1 MRTQRVGYSTAC
13 VPGSS
18 QDTPRT
24 ALPRTAPTMSSP
36 SESAPAILA
45 TAVIPWNEHYEFQE
59 DVFRRQVHTLAR
71 ELTSHLYI
79 FGTAG
84 EGYAV
89 TETQFDQITRAFWS
103 SAREAGVTPMVGLI
117 SLSLPT
123 IIERIERCRALGFRL
138 FQLSLPS
145 WGALNDEEVDRFFAE
160 TCGRFPDCQF
170 HHYNLM
176 RTKRLLTSV
185 EYRRLAAAHPNLI
198 AVKNSTTDPAVIA
211 DLMSL
216 QPRLRFYITEMG
228 YAIARKTHD
237 LGLLISLASIHPARA
252 KAFVAGS
259 DAQRAADL
267 EDFKAII
274 AGLKAAGTR
283 FHIDGAYDK
292 MLYRM
297 TDPTFPLRLL
307 PPYASATEAD
317 FACFKAAV
325 PPGWRRG

>member
-1 MRTQRVGYSTAC
+1 MTTPTQ
-13 VPGSS
+13 
-18 QDTPRT
+18 
-24 ALPRTAPTMSSP
+24 
-36 SESAPAILA
+36 SAPSILA
-45 TAVIPWNEHYEFQE
+45 TAVVPWNERFEFQE
-59 DVFRRQVHTLAR
+59 DVFRRQVHILAR
-71 ELTSHLYI
+71 DLTRHLYV

-89 TETQFDQITRAFWS
+89 TERQFDQITRAFWES
-103 SAREAGVTPMVGLI
+103 SQESKVTPMVGLI

-123 IIERIERCRALGFRL
+123 IIERIERCHALGYRL
-138 FQLSLPS
+138 FQLSMPS
-145 WGALNDEEVDRFFAE
+145 WGALNDREVDRFFAE

-185 EYRRLAAAHPNLI
+185 EYRRLAAAHPNFI

-211 DLMSL
+211 DLMTMT
-216 QPRLRFYITEMG
+216 PRLRFYITEFG
-228 YAIARKTHD
+228 YTIARKTHD
-237 LGLLISLASIHPARA
+237 LGLLISLASIHPERA
-252 KAFVAGS
+252 KRFVAGT

-267 EDFKAII
+267 EELKAVIG
-274 AGLKAAGTR
+274 GLKAAGDK

-307 PPYASATEAD
+307 PPYASASEAD
-317 FACFKAAV
+317 FEVFKAAV
-325 PPGWRRG
+325 PAGWRQG

>member
-1 MRTQRVGYSTAC
+1 MNTS
-13 VPGSS
+13 VP
-18 QDTPRT
+18 
-24 ALPRTAPTMSSP
+24 TAPT
-36 SESAPAILA
+36 ILA
-45 TAVIPWNEHYEFQE
+45 TAVVPWNESFEFQE

-71 ELTSHLYI
+71 ELTRDLYV

-89 TETQFDQITRAFWS
+89 TERQFDQITRAFWES
-103 SAREAGVTPMVGLI
+103 SQECGVTPMVGLI

-123 IIERIERCRALGFRL
+123 IIERIQRCQALGFRL

-145 WGALNDEEVDRFFAE
+145 WGALNDREVDRFFAE

-198 AVKNSTTDPAVIA
+198 AVKNSTSDPAVIA
-211 DLMSL
+211 DLMTMT
-216 QPRLRFYITEMG
+216 PRLRFYITEFG
-228 YAIARKTHD
+228 YAIARRTHD
-237 LGLLISLASIHPARA
+237 LGLLISLASINPERA
-252 KAFVAGS
+252 KRFVAGT

-267 EDFKAII
+267 EELKAVIV
-274 AGLKAAGTR
+274 GLKAAGDK

-297 TDPTFPLRLL
+297 TDPSFPLRLL
-307 PPYASATEAD
+307 PPYASAADAD
-317 FACFKAAV
+317 FAVFNAAV
-325 PPGWRRG
+325 PASWRRG

>member
-1 MRTQRVGYSTAC
+1 MK
-13 VPGSS
+13 
-18 QDTPRT
+18 
-24 ALPRTAPTMSSP
+24 APVET
-36 SESAPAILA
+36 APAILA
-45 TAVIPWNEHYEFQE
+45 TAVVPWNERFEFQE
-59 DVFRRQVHTLAR
+59 DVFRRQVHTLAS
-71 ELTSHLYI
+71 ELTRHLYV

-89 TETQFDQITRAFWS
+89 TERQFDQITRAFWES
-103 SAREAGVTPMVGLI
+103 SRESKVSPMVGLI

-123 IIERIERCRALGFRL
+123 IIERIQRCHALGFRL

-145 WGALNDEEVDRFFAE
+145 WGALNDREVDRFFAE

-185 EYRRLAAAHPNLI
+185 EYKRLAAAHPNLI

-211 DLMSL
+211 DLMTMT
-216 QPRLRFYITEMG
+216 PRLRFYITEMG

-237 LGLLISLASIHPARA
+237 LGLLISLATIHPERA
-252 KAFVAGS
+252 KRFVTGT
-259 DAQRAADL
+259 DTQREADL
-267 EDFKAII
+267 VELKAVV
-274 AGLKAAGTR
+274 AGLKSAGDK
-283 FHIDGAYDK
+283 FHIDGAFDK

-307 PPYASATEAD
+307 PPYEGATEDD
-317 FACFKAAV
+317 FAKFLAAI
-325 PPGWRRG
+325 PPGWRQV

>member
-1 MRTQRVGYSTAC
+1 MT
-13 VPGSS
+13 
-18 QDTPRT
+18 TP
-24 ALPRTAPTMSSP
+24 AG
-36 SESAPAILA
+36 SAPSILA
-45 TAVIPWNEHYEFQE
+45 TAVVPWNERFEFQE
-59 DVFRRQVHTLAR
+59 DVFRRQVHILAR
-71 ELTSHLYI
+71 DLTRHLYV

-89 TETQFDQITRAFWS
+89 TERQFDQITRAFWE
-103 SAREAGVTPMVGLI
+103 SAQESQVTPMVGLI

-123 IIERIERCRALGFRL
+123 IIERIERSRALGFRL
-138 FQLSLPS
+138 FQLSMPS
-145 WGALNDEEVDRFFAE
+145 WGALNDREVDRFFAE

-211 DLMSL
+211 DLMTMT
-216 QPRLRFYITEMG
+216 PRLRFYITEFG

-237 LGLLISLASIHPARA
+237 LGLLISLATIHPGRA
-252 KAFVAGS
+252 KRFVAGT

-267 EDFKAII
+267 EELKGVI
-274 AGLKAAGTR
+274 AGLKAAGDK

-307 PPYASATEAD
+307 PPYASASEAD
-317 FACFKAAV
+317 FEVFKAAV
-325 PPGWRRG
+325 PPSWRQG

>member
-1 MRTQRVGYSTAC
+1 MITVAQSN
-13 VPGSS
+13 
-18 QDTPRT
+18 
-24 ALPRTAPTMSSP
+24 PT
-36 SESAPAILA
+36 ILA
-45 TAVIPWNEHYEFQE
+45 TAIVPWNERFEFQE

-71 ELTSHLYI
+71 DLTRDLYV
-79 FGTAG
+79 FGMAG

-89 TETQFDQITRAFWS
+89 SEKQFDQITRAFWE
-103 SAREAGVTPMVGLI
+103 SAQESKVNPMVGLI

-123 IIERIERCRALGFRL
+123 IIERIQRCHAQGFRL

-145 WGALNDEEVDRFFAE
+145 WGALNDGEVDRFFAE

-185 EYRRLAAAHPNLI
+185 EYRRLAAAHPNFI

-211 DLMSL
+211 DLMTMT
-216 QPRLRFYITEMG
+216 PRLRFYITEFG
-228 YAIARKTHD
+228 YTIARKTHD
-237 LGLLISLASIHPARA
+237 LGLLISLATINPERA
-252 KAFVAGS
+252 KRFVAGT
-259 DAQRAADL
+259 DAQRASDL
-267 EDFKAII
+267 EELNAVI
-274 AGLKAAGTR
+274 AGLKASGSR

-307 PPYASATEAD
+307 PPYASASDAD
-317 FACFKAAV
+317 FEVFKAAV
-325 PPGWRRG
+325 PAGWRRT

>member
-1 MRTQRVGYSTAC
+1 MNPAADS
-13 VPGSS
+13 P
-18 QDTPRT
+18 
-24 ALPRTAPTMSSP
+24 PT
-36 SESAPAILA
+36 ILA
-45 TAVIPWNEHYEFQE
+45 TAVVPWNDKYEFQE

-71 ELTSHLYI
+71 ELTRHLYV

-89 TETQFDQITRAFWS
+89 TESQFDRITRVFWD
-103 SAREAGVTPMVGLI
+103 SAREAQVTPMVGLI

-138 FQLSLPS
+138 FQLSMPS

-160 TCGRFPDCQF
+160 TCGRFRDCQF

-211 DLMSL
+211 DLMTL

-237 LGLLISLASIHPARA
+237 LGLLISLASIHPERA
-252 KAFVAGS
+252 KRFVSGT
-259 DAQRAADL
+259 DAQRAADVEEL
-267 EDFKAII
+267 KGVV

-317 FACFKAAV
+317 FEIFKATV
-325 PPGWRRG
+325 PAGWRRS

>member
-1 MRTQRVGYSTAC
+1 MTTLAQSN
-13 VPGSS
+13 
-18 QDTPRT
+18 
-24 ALPRTAPTMSSP
+24 PT
-36 SESAPAILA
+36 ILA
-45 TAVIPWNEHYEFQE
+45 TAVVPWNERFEFQE

-71 ELTSHLYI
+71 DLTRDLYV

-89 TETQFDQITRAFWS
+89 TERQFDQITRVFWE
-103 SAREAGVTPMVGLI
+103 SAQESKVNPMVGLI

-123 IIERIERCRALGFRL
+123 IMERIQRCHALGYRL
-138 FQLSLPS
+138 FQLSLPC
-145 WGALNDEEVDRFFAE
+145 WGALNDREVDGFFAE

-185 EYRRLAAAHPNLI
+185 EYRRLAEAHPNLI

-211 DLMSL
+211 DLMTMT
-216 QPRLRFYITEMG
+216 PRLRFYITEFG

-237 LGLLISLASIHPARA
+237 LGLLISLATINPERA
-252 KAFVAGS
+252 KRFVAGT

-267 EDFKAII
+267 EELKAVV
-274 AGLKAAGTR
+274 AGLKAVGDK

-292 MLYRM
+292 MLYRL

-317 FACFKAAV
+317 FEDFKAAV
-325 PPGWRRG
+325 PAGWRRTRI